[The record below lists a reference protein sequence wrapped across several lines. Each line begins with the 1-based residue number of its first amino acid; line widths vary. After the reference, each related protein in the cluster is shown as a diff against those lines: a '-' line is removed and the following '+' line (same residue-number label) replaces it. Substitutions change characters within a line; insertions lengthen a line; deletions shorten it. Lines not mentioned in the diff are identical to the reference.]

1 MTDAER
7 QRARRLRLGELARL
21 ADRIEQERQI
31 VLAAVGEAISQLL
44 AKERRAA
51 RREPNAEIRT
61 LRIELAKT
69 ETVLA
74 EVRALIADD
83 GTIIDLP
90 ALFTRTTPRPDR
102 PTNDR
107 TVSICCW
114 LAESRCGS
122 NPASP
127 RSQRRRAGSG

>member
-7 QRARRLRLGELARL
+7 QRVRAASDWESWL

-51 RREPNAEIRT
+51 RRELNAEIRA
-61 LRIELAKT
+61 LRIELAKA

-74 EVRALIADD
+74 EVRALIAND
-83 GTIIDLP
+83 GKIIDLP
-90 ALFTRTTPRPDR
+90 MLTGAERTD
-102 PTNDR
+102 
-107 TVSICCW
+107 
-114 LAESRCGS
+114 
-122 NPASP
+122 
-127 RSQRRRAGSG
+127 